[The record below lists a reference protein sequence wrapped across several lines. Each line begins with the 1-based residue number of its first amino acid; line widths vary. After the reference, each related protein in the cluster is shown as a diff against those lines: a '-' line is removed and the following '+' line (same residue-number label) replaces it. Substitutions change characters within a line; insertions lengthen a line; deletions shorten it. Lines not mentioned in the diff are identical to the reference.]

1 VSGECPAPE
10 PRSGDWYRA
19 ASKTNMKKTI
29 AIILAAGRGTRMISD
44 TPKVLHKILGK
55 PMISYVTGAVSR
67 AAVKDIA
74 VVTGFGSDKVK
85 EYFKG
90 TRVKAVVQ
98 KKLLG
103 SADAVNTARRE
114 IGPSSDVLVVYGDTP
129 LITEDTLKKLIE
141 KHNSSGASL
150 TLLTAVLK
158 DPSGYGRIIR
168 DTAGRITKIA
178 EDSEVREYKK
188 EIREINVGT
197 CVFKSGDLLDALKD
211 IGCDNSKRE
220 YYLTDAVKILSA
232 RGKLVESV
240 AVENLDEMIGINSR
254 IELAKASNVM
264 KSRIMEELMASGVTI
279 QDPAT
284 TTIYPDVKI
293 GKDTII
299 YPNTVIESDV
309 RIGENCHIGPFARL
323 RGGTRIGN
331 KAEIG
336 NFVELVRTH
345 VAESSKI
352 KHHTYLG
359 DTKVGRFVNIG
370 AGTITANYDGKNK
383 SNTSIGDHAFIGVG
397 AILIAP
403 VKIGKRAL
411 VGAGAVVLKGQNVKD
426 GTTVV
431 GVPAKILSRRT
442 ADRRKGEGR

>member
-1 VSGECPAPE
+1 M
-10 PRSGDWYRA
+10 
-19 ASKTNMKKTI
+19 KNMI
-29 AIILAAGRGTRMISD
+29 AVILAAGRGTRMKSE
-44 TPKVLHKILGK
+44 TPKVLHGILGK

-67 AAVKDIA
+67 AGVRDIV
-74 VVTGFGSDKVK
+74 VVTGFGSDKVRDFF
-85 EYFKG
+85 YG
-90 TRVKAVVQ
+90 TRIRTVVQ

-103 SADAVNTARRE
+103 SADAVGAAKRE
-114 IGPSSDVLVVYGDTP
+114 IRGHNDVLVVYGDTP
-129 LITEDTLKKLIE
+129 LITEDTLKSLIK
-141 KHNSSGASL
+141 KHKSSGASL

-158 DPSGYGRIIR
+158 NPAGYGRIIR

-197 CVFKSGDLLDALKD
+197 CVFSCDALLDALKD
-211 IGCDNSKRE
+211 IGCDNSKKE

-232 RGKLVESV
+232 RAKKVESM

-254 IELAKASNVM
+254 IELAKAANIM
-264 KSRIMEELMASGVTI
+264 KARMAEELMASGVTI

-299 YPNTVIESDV
+299 YPNTIIESDV
-309 RIGENCHIGPFARL
+309 RIGINCRIGPFARL
-323 RGGTRIGN
+323 RGGTRIGD
-331 KAEIG
+331 KTEVG
-336 NFVELVRTH
+336 NFVELVRTR
-345 VAESSKI
+345 VADSTKI

-359 DTKVGRFVNIG
+359 DAKVGRKVNIG

-383 SNTSIGDHAFIGVG
+383 NKTFIGDNSFIGVG

-403 VKIGKRAL
+403 VKIGKKAL
-411 VGAGAVVLKGQNVKD
+411 VGAGSVILRGQNVKD

-431 GVPAKILSRRT
+431 GVPAKILRRR
-442 ADRRKGEGR
+442 AGDRRKGDRR